1 MKDRVENYTPV
12 RKASMMIATREQ
24 SGATIVDVT
33 GDIDMGTSPALRKRL
48 FDSLKTTPRL
58 VVNLSGVRYIDSSGI
73 ASLVEV
79 LKEARNRGKRLV
91 LYGLNTAVREVL
103 QLTRLTKIFE
113 IRETEEQ
120 ALQA

>member
-1 MKDRVENYTPV
+1 MKTE
-12 RKASMMIATREQ
+12 TREQ
-24 SGATIVDVT
+24 TEATIVDVT
-33 GDIDMGTSPALRKRL
+33 GDIDMGTSPGLRKTL
-48 FDSLKTTPRL
+48 LESLKQTPRL
-58 VVNLSGVRYIDSSGI
+58 VVNLRGVRYIDSSGI

-79 LKEARNRGKRLV
+79 LKEARNKEKRLV
-91 LYGLNTAVREVL
+91 LFGLNKAVHEVL